1 MIRRRDALKRLGGLA
16 GAATLSRYLPGCG
29 SSSPSVPNHP
39 VYVYMMM
46 ENRTYDHYFGARSML
61 EGLPGDGITMAM
73 TNPDMSGNPVAL
85 YKPDL
90 NSECVEDPD
99 HSWDGSRAQWN
110 NGMNNGFVKQQELAY
125 GAGHH
130 ETMQYMTRDLLPVSW
145 ALADKYTTC
154 DRMFASL
161 MGPTI
166 PNRAYSLVGTSAG
179 YKDNSSIIDNVTSLP
194 VPSIYN
200 RLNDAGID
208 WVYYYGNLSIVN
220 AIQGNPADPYYI
232 DTGATD
238 GTGKA
243 RRFQFFMRDAAAGK
257 LPPVVVIDP
266 AFGGGGN
273 DDHAPHHPIDGQE
286 LIATVYTAL
295 AKSPQWKHLVMMIV
309 TYDEHGGFFDHVS
322 PPTFADDTATVW
334 ANMGRDV
341 TGFDQGGFR
350 VPAMIIGPYVK
361 PGYVSSVIYEHT
373 SWLKQ
378 LWNAFGLDPLTAR
391 DAAAT
396 DLSDALDM
404 DRLTKGQANAP
415 ITLAPLDPTDTTMWP
430 HPMLCDT
437 GGLRVEDPI
446 SQWARLRPELFDK
459 HRADVDDYRQ
469 TIRDWAIYHGL
480 VLRR

>member
-29 SSSPSVPNHP
+29 SSSPNVPNHP

-73 TNPDMSGNPVAL
+73 SNPDSTGNPVKL
-85 YKPDL
+85 YVPDL
-90 NSECVEDPD
+90 MSECVEDPD
-99 HSWDGSRAQWN
+99 HSWDGSRLQWN
-110 NGMNNGFVKQQELAY
+110 NGANDGFVKQQETAY

-145 ALADKYTTC
+145 ALADAYTTC

-166 PNRAYSLVGTSAG
+166 PNRAYSLAATSAG
-179 YKDNSSIIDNVTSLP
+179 YKDNSSIIDNVSSLP
-194 VPSIYN
+194 VPSVYN
-200 RLNDAGID
+200 LLNDAGID
-208 WVYYYGNLSIVN
+208 WVYYYGNLSIAN
-220 AIQGNPADPYYI
+220 AILANGPYAI
-232 DTGATD
+232 DTGPTD

-266 AFGGGGN
+266 SFGGGGN

-322 PPTFADDTATVW
+322 PPTFPDDTATKW
-334 ANMGRDV
+334 AGMGRDV

-361 PGYVSSVIYEHT
+361 PGNVSSTVYEHT
-373 SWLKQ
+373 SWLKTLQ
-378 LWNAFGLDPLTAR
+378 NAFGLPSLTAR
-391 DAAAT
+391 DAGAT
-396 DLSDALDM
+396 DLTDCLDM

-415 ITLAPLDPTDTTMWP
+415 ITLPALDPTDTTMWP
-430 HPMLCDT
+430 RPALCDT
-437 GGLRVEDPI
+437 GGLRVADPI
-446 SQWARLRPELFDK
+446 TQWAELRPDLFDPW
-459 HRADVDDYRQ
+459 RADVTEYRQ
-469 TIRDWAIYHGL
+469 AIRDFAIQHGL
-480 VLRR
+480 VLQR